1 MRRFTSANG
10 LVTLLLAA
18 LAVALMAPPD
28 PAHAAA
34 PATILVHDSTELLA
48 ALDARNA
55 GRRIRVLPGDYAI
68 TSPLIVPDGV
78 LLEGSGVMGLADG
91 LPSGFEP
98 GTETTLRVASAFEGD
113 LLTLGNGSII
123 SGLRLIDIAPPP
135 VTAAPRPGNVLVLG
149 SRAPGDSVA
158 AEIRDCEI
166 VNPQPSGVLFDGP
179 SGRAIVILTR
189 NPAREQS
196 PPPHEGARV
205 SLLMSHSIVRSAD
218 DGGALF
224 AINFAARGEVS
235 VKFEDNRVEG
245 SVSIAGGASRPDLV
259 AQARTSLESSRNLYV
274 RNPGGTD
281 KFGWRVVGGSSAH
294 IPGLASPGASSNV
307 ARVHSIDD
315 RIEDFKVGIQA
326 AAGRRWL
333 DASGPVSDN
342 LVELDLE
349 RTRVRTEGQD
359 AADFVFQG
367 AFSEAAP
374 GVGREFPAGDRNVT
388 RIRMRNVIGSPAVR
402 ANQYADASG
411 PALADNKGVGNRL
424 EILGGAADFA
434 RNNTSISVAPPAE
447 FFTGK
452 Q

>member
-1 MRRFTSANG
+1 MKRFTSANG

-34 PATILVHDSTELLA
+34 RATILVHDSTELLA

-68 TSPLIVPDGV
+68 NSPLIVPDGV
-78 LLEGSGVMGLADG
+78 LLEGGGVMRIADG
-91 LPSGFEP
+91 LPSGFEA

-158 AEIRDCEI
+158 AEIRDCEV

-189 NPAREQS
+189 NPAREQR
-196 PPPHEGARV
+196 PPPHEGASV
-205 SLLMSHSIVRSAD
+205 SLVMSHSIVRSAG

-245 SVSIAGGASRPDLV
+245 SVSVAGGASRPDLV

-359 AADFVFQG
+359 AADFAFQG
-367 AFSEAAP
+367 AFSEPAP
-374 GVGREFPAGDRNVT
+374 GVGREFPAGDHNVT
-388 RIRMRNVIGSPAVR
+388 RIRMRNVTGSPAVR
-402 ANQYADASG
+402 ANQYSDASG
-411 PALADNKGVGNRL
+411 PALVDNKGVGNRL
-424 EILGGAADFA
+424 EIPGGAAEFA